1 MTPARQW
8 AAALAMLAG
17 AALLLQ
23 LVLSLRMGLDAGR
36 GALHGL
42 WQFLGYFTVLSNGL
56 VAWLALC
63 GALAADGGRDL
74 RWRGCAV
81 TAIVLVGI
89 GYHLLLREI
98 WNPQGAAWLA
108 DLLLHYAVPAG
119 ALAWW
124 WVFPPRAR
132 IPATAP
138 GWWLAWPL
146 GYAVYAL
153 ARGALS
159 GFYPYPFVDVASLGM
174 GRVLGNV
181 AGLCIVFLA
190 TGFLLRALAHAR
202 QRPA

>member
-1 MTPARQW
+1 MTPERRS

-23 LVLSLRMGLDAGR
+23 LVLSLRMGIDGGR

-56 VAWLALC
+56 VAWIALR

-98 WNPQGAAWLA
+98 WNPQGAAWIA
-108 DLLLHYAVPAG
+108 DLLLHYAVPAA

-124 WVFPPRAR
+124 WVFPPRTR
-132 IPATAP
+132 IPASAAC
-138 GWWLAWPL
+138 WWLAWPL
-146 GYAVYAL
+146 GYAAYAL
-153 ARGALS
+153 LRGAAT

-174 GRVLGNV
+174 ARVLGNV
-181 AGLCIVFLA
+181 AGLCIVFVA
-190 TGFLLRALAHAR
+190 TGFLLRTLAHAR